1 MDMTTLAHQDLI
13 DQMTLEEKAS
23 LLSGQNFWNTKP
35 IPRLG
40 IPAIMLTDGPH
51 GLRKQGGKADHLG
64 LNKSIPSTCFPTASA
79 LANSWDVDLLE
90 QVGSCLGEE
99 AAAEHVSVLLGPGL
113 NIKRNPLCGR
123 NFEYFSEDPF
133 LSGKL
138 AAAMIR
144 GIQAQGV
151 SACPKHFAV
160 NSQETRRMVINEVV
174 DERALQELYLEGFRY
189 AVCEGKPKTIMSAYN
204 RVNGEYANENMHL
217 LQEVLYGD
225 WRFDGVV
232 VTDWGG
238 ENDRVAGLIAGNQL
252 EMPSSAGM
260 TDREVVQA
268 VRAGTLDENL
278 LNERIDQ
285 LLRLI
290 DSTQPQGQ
298 LKTFDS
304 QEHHAIARDAARR
317 SAVLVKNEG
326 GVLPLCAGTRVAV
339 IGDFAKTPR
348 YQGAGSSL
356 IEPTRLE
363 CALDAL
369 LETDLTI
376 IGYEPGFRRYGG
388 KSERKQ
394 KRACALAR
402 RADVALVF
410 LGLDEGREAEGVDRE
425 HMRLGENQAYLLH
438 EIRKQCARVVVVH
451 ANGAP
456 VEADWADD
464 ADAVLLGY
472 LGGQA
477 GGGAIAD
484 LVTGKAAPS
493 GKLAETYAER
503 YIDVPSARYYPGRQ
517 NTAEHRE
524 SIFIGYRYFDTA
536 KKPVRWPFGFGLTYT
551 TFAYDEIVVNG
562 NDVSCSICNTGD
574 RAGEEIVQVY
584 VSKRGSVVFRAEQE
598 LKGFA
603 RVQLEPGETKRVSI
617 TLDHHAFSFY
627 HVPSAQWLEE
637 SGEYE
642 IRVGASSR
650 DIRLRETILRAGD
663 NFESPHRPQE
673 LPHYF
678 CAEAASVPDAEF
690 SRLLGQPLPSSDW
703 DRTAPLGMLDTIG
716 QGAYKKGF
724 ARFLYRLVRCVRGGF
739 FLLQRP
745 VTANNVMFAMNLPF
759 RSLARLSDGL
769 VDQPMLDGIL
779 VMVNGHFFKG
789 LRQMLRAFGQKRRG
803 AKGKTNGTKKG
814 ESL

>member
-1 MDMTTLAHQDLI
+1 MAEMTLDYQKLI

-40 IPAIMLTDGPH
+40 IPSIMLTDGPH

-79 LANSWDVDLLE
+79 LANSWDPELLE
-90 QVGSCLGEE
+90 QVGACLGKE
-99 AAAEHVSVLLGPGL
+99 AASEQVSVLLGPGL

-123 NFEYFSEDPF
+123 SFEYFSEDPL

-144 GIQAQGV
+144 GIQSQGV

-160 NSQETRRMVINEVV
+160 NSQETRRMVIDEVV
-174 DERALQELYLEGFRY
+174 DERALRELYLEGFRY

-204 RVNGEYANENMHL
+204 RVNGVYANENTYL
-217 LQEVLYGD
+217 LQDILYGE
-225 WRFDGVV
+225 WGFDGAV

-252 EMPSSAGM
+252 EMPSSAGL
-260 TDREVVQA
+260 TDREVVEA
-268 VRAGTLDENL
+268 VRKGKLDETL
-278 LNERIDQ
+278 LDERIDQ

-290 DSTQPQGQ
+290 FSVKPQEQ
-298 LKTFDS
+298 RTAYSID
-304 QEHHAIARDAARR
+304 EHHAFARDAARR

-326 GVLPLCAGTRVAV
+326 GVLPLGANTRVAV

-356 IEPTRLE
+356 IEPTKLE

-369 LETDLTI
+369 KKTNLEVV
-376 IGYEPGFRRYGG
+376 GCEHGFRRLGG
-388 KSERKQ
+388 KSTRKL
-394 KRACALAR
+394 KRACALAS
-402 RADVALVF
+402 RADIALVF
-410 LGLDEGREAEGVDRE
+410 LGLDEGSEAEGVDRE
-425 HMRLGENQAYLLH
+425 HMRLRENQTELLRA
-438 EIRKQCARVVVVH
+438 IRKSCARVVVVL

-456 VEADWADD
+456 VEADWAAD
-464 ADAVLLGY
+464 ADAILLGY

-493 GKLAETYAER
+493 GKLAETYPER
-503 YIDVPSARYYPGRQ
+503 YTDVPSASNYPGKER
-517 NTAEHRE
+517 TAEHRE
-524 SIFIGYRYFDTA
+524 SIFLGYRYYDTA
-536 KKPVRWPFGFGLTYT
+536 RKPVRWPFGFGLTYT
-551 TFAYDEIVVNG
+551 TFSYDQLVIQG
-562 NDVSCSICNTGD
+562 NTVSCTVCNTGK

-584 VSKRGSVVFRAEQE
+584 ISKRGSAVFRAEQE

-603 RVQLEPGETKRVSI
+603 RVSLEPGETKLVPI
-617 TLDHHAFSFY
+617 LLDNHAFSFY
-627 HVPSAQWLEE
+627 HALNKQWAEE
-637 SGEYE
+637 AGEYE

-650 DIRLRETILRAGD
+650 DIRLSKIVVRDGD
-663 NFESPHRPQE
+663 CFELPNLEKE

-678 CAEAASVPDAEF
+678 RGDIASVSDEEF
-690 SRLLGQPLPSSDW
+690 SALLGRPLPAANW
-703 DRTAPLGMLDTIG
+703 DKSAPLGVLDTIG
-716 QGAYKKGF
+716 QGSYKKGF
-724 ARFLYRLVRCVRGGF
+724 ARFLFRIVNLVRNWF
-739 FLLQRP
+739 FLIHKP
-745 VTANNVMFAMNLPF
+745 VTANNIMFAMNLPY
-759 RSLARLSDGL
+759 RALTRMTGGAIDL
-769 VDQPMLDGIL
+769 PMLDGIL
-779 VMVNGHFFKG
+779 TMANGKFFGG
-789 LRQMLRAFGQKRRG
+789 LWQTLRALGQKLRG
-803 AKGKTNGTKKG
+803 AKRKTYGNK
-814 ESL
+814 EN